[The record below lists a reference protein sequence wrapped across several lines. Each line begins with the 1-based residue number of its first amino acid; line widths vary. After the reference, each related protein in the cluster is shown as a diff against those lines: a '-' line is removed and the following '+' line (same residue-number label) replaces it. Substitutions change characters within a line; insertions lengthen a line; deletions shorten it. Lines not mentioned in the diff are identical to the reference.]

1 MHIKY
6 IDKCVDNKEAKSMNT
21 IYDSKLRKIYL
32 EDIKYDHFK
41 NHNSYMPFVGDTYG
55 ESELGK
61 KILLVGE
68 SHYISNKTEINK
80 VTEKR
85 WLRLATELGTQGD
98 YIKTNLEFSKIWYSD
113 QWESSRIKNI
123 IEEVDGSNY
132 YHTRNIV
139 DLFVNK
145 KNQGRAIT
153 MMFGYPLKSLD
164 KDFLSKKI
172 YMREVDERKFND
184 FAFMNFFQRPAL
196 DTGERI
202 KNVILDDSISTKILN
217 QVIEVLEVDQVFI
230 LSILA
235 YKTYINHKECK
246 HKDIVQGLYHP
257 CSRLWKKSKSGET
270 LHNYFFNL

>member
-1 MHIKY
+1 MK
-6 IDKCVDNKEAKSMNT
+6 T

-41 NHNSYMPFVGDTYG
+41 NHKSYMPFVGDKYG

-80 VTEKR
+80 ATERR
-85 WLRLATELGTQGD
+85 WLRLATELRTQGE
-98 YIKTNLEFSKIWYSD
+98 YSKTNLEFSKIWYSD
-113 QWESSRIKNI
+113 LWESSRIKNI
-123 IEEVDGSNY
+123 IEEIDGNKY

-139 DLFVNK
+139 DSFINK
-145 KNQGRAIT
+145 SYKGRAIT
-153 MMFGYPLKSLD
+153 MMFGYPLKSFD

-172 YMREVDERKFND
+172 HMWEVDERKFNN

-196 DTGERI
+196 DTGEGI
-202 KNVILDDSISTKILN
+202 KNVILDDSISTEILN
-217 QVIEVLEVDQVFI
+217 RVIEVLEVDQVFI

-235 YKTYINHKECK
+235 YKTYINHKDCK
-246 HKDIVQGLYHP
+246 YGAIVQGLYHP
-257 CSRLWKKSKSGET
+257 CGRDWVKSKSGEK
-270 LHNYFFNL
+270 LHNYFYNL